1 MLCTPFFSRI
11 CVGSVYLCIKRK
23 GSYSQP
29 ITVATVSP
37 LQLRLQ
43 QAALS
48 CVDLYCH
55 ALTLKE
61 KTNTNNPFGESME
74 TTMSWAQ
81 TQHTQKKEGKPL
93 NYHQI

>member
-1 MLCTPFFSRI
+1 MVRTPFLSRTY
-11 CVGSVYLCIKRK
+11 VRSVYLCIKRK
-23 GSYSQP
+23 GGYSQP

-61 KTNTNNPFGESME
+61 KTNTNNPIGESMK
-74 TTMSWAQ
+74 TTMDWAQ
-81 TQHTQKKEGKPL
+81 TPTHTQKGGECRK
-93 NYHQI
+93 